1 MTTTPTPIAGGR
13 RTPGRLRAGVALL
26 LGMRQVNRMLWIGT
40 AIIIVA
46 ILVAIFGPL
55 VAPYD
60 PVAVVLGDRLLPPSP
75 AHWFGTDQVGR
86 DILSRLLHAG
96 RVTIVIALV
105 AASLSALLGVAAGVF
120 SGYSGGRLDIVLQR
134 LVDIQLAF
142 PTILLAITLV
152 AVLGSSVPI
161 LIVVFVMSGWVRFV
175 RVIRAQTLV
184 IRETQYVEAAR
195 AMGAPRRH
203 ILLRYITPNLLT
215 EIIVLANLEMARVVL
230 LESGLSYLGLGV
242 QPPLPT
248 WGNMLSDGRLY
259 ITTAWWFV
267 TIPGL
272 AIMTLVLGMNLFAEG
287 LRSFYD
293 PRERKF
299 AEATENPAPVT
310 AERGPGGLPG

>member
-1 MTTTPTPIAGGR
+1 MTAASDPVPAAPARGGPIRAVFGA
-13 RTPGRLRAGVALL
+13 LRAAGQTSRLL
-26 LGMRQVNRMLWIGT
+26 VIG
-40 AIIIVA
+40 AVIIVIA
-46 ILVAIFGPL
+46 MFVAVFGPL
-55 VAPYD
+55 IAPYD
-60 PVAVVLGDRLLPPSP
+60 PVAVVLGDRLQPPSP
-75 AHWFGTDQVGR
+75 EHWFGTDQVGR

-96 RVTIVIALV
+96 RITIVIALV
-105 AASLSALLGVAAGVF
+105 SASLSALVGVTVGVM
-120 SGYSGGRLDIVLQR
+120 SGYFGGRLDIILQR

-161 LIVVFVMSGWVRFV
+161 LIFVFLVSGWVRFV

-195 AMGAPRRH
+195 AMGATGRH
-203 ILLRYITPNLLT
+203 ILRRYVTPNLLT
-215 EIIVLANLEMARVVL
+215 EIIVLANLEIARIVL

-259 ITTAWWFV
+259 ISIAWWFV

-293 PRERKF
+293 PRSRKF
-299 AEATENPAPVT
+299 AEASEEPTP
-310 AERGPGGLPG
+310 

>member
-1 MTTTPTPIAGGR
+1 MTAAAVPGTRGRARAAGMLSGAL
-13 RTPGRLRAGVALL
+13 RTSRLLV
-26 LGMRQVNRMLWIGT
+26 IGA
-40 AIIIVA
+40 AIIVVSV
-46 ILVAIFGPL
+46 LVAVFGPL
-55 VAPYD
+55 IAPYD
-60 PVAVVLGDRLLPPSP
+60 PIAVVLGDRLQPPS
-75 AHWFGTDQVGR
+75 AEHWFGTDQLGR
-86 DILSRLLHAG
+86 DVLSRLLHAG
-96 RVTIVIALV
+96 RITIVIAIV
-105 AASLSALLGVAAGVF
+105 GASLSAVVGVTAGIA
-120 SGYSGGRLDIVLQR
+120 SGYFGGRFDMMLQR

-161 LIVVFVMSGWVRFV
+161 LVFVFVVSGWARFV
-175 RVIRAQTLV
+175 RVLRAQTLV

-195 AMGAPRRH
+195 AMGATH
-203 ILLRYITPNLLT
+203 GHVLFRYVTPNLLT
-215 EIIVLANLEMARVVL
+215 EIIVLANLEIARIVL

-259 ITTAWWFV
+259 ISSAWWLV

-293 PRERKF
+293 PRDRRF
-299 AEATENPAPVT
+299 AEATEEPT
-310 AERGPGGLPG
+310 S

>member
-1 MTTTPTPIAGGR
+1 MTAASMSPSR
-13 RTPGRLRAGVALL
+13 RPLRGAAALLRSARESGRLLL
-26 LGMRQVNRMLWIGT
+26 IG
-40 AIIIVA
+40 AVIIVIA
-46 ILVAIFGPL
+46 VLVAVFGPF

-60 PVAVVLGDRLLPPSP
+60 PVAVVLTDRLKPPGP
-75 AHWFGTDQVGR
+75 EHWFGTDQLGR

-96 RVTIVIALV
+96 RITIVIALV
-105 AASLSALLGVAAGVF
+105 SATLSALIGVTMGIM
-120 SGYSGGRLDIVLQR
+120 SGYFGGRLDMVLQR
-134 LVDIQLAF
+134 IVDVQLAF
-142 PTILLAITLV
+142 PTILLAITVV

-161 LIVVFVMSGWVRFV
+161 LISVFVISGWVRFV

-195 AMGAPRRH
+195 AMGATRRH
-203 ILLRYITPNLLT
+203 ILLRYVAPNLLT
-215 EIIVLANLEMARVVL
+215 EIIVLANLEIARIVL

-242 QPPLPT
+242 QAPLPT

-259 ITTAWWFV
+259 ISSAWWFV

-293 PRERKF
+293 PRDRKF
-299 AEATENPAPVT
+299 AEATEESP
-310 AERGPGGLPG
+310 R

>member
-1 MTTTPTPIAGGR
+1 MTTRPNPTRLGTRGGIIRSVVRTVVAAGQAS
-13 RTPGRLRAGVALL
+13 RLLAIGAAILAVAVLVAL
-26 LGMRQVNRMLWIGT
+26 
-40 AIIIVA
+40 
-46 ILVAIFGPL
+46 FGPM

-60 PVAVVLGDRLLPPSP
+60 PLAVVLSDRLMPPGP
-75 AHWFGTDQVGR
+75 EHWFGTDQVGR
-86 DILSRLLHAG
+86 DILSRVLHAG

-105 AASLSALLGVAAGVF
+105 SASLSALVGVTAGII
-120 SGYSGGRLDIVLQR
+120 SGYFGGRLDILLQR

-161 LIVVFVMSGWVRFV
+161 LIFVFVVSGWVRFV

-195 AMGAPRRH
+195 ATGATRLH
-203 ILLRYITPNLLT
+203 ILGRYFAPNLLT
-215 EIIVLANLEMARVVL
+215 EIIVLANLELARIIL

-259 ITTAWWFV
+259 ISSAWWFV

-272 AIMTLVLGMNLFAEG
+272 AIMILVLGMNLFAEG
-287 LRSFYD
+287 LRSVYD
-293 PRERKF
+293 ARDRRF
-299 AEATENPAPVT
+299 AEFSEEPA
-310 AERGPGGLPG
+310 R